1 MLSIKLNKSDWPLS
15 VRFLL
20 QLQKFCHFVSVRLVS
35 FFRCLIHAP
44 PFEDLL
50 RLPSETKVT
59 RLPAFSWGSL
69 CLQGN
74 LQLAS
79 MDHAVTGTLT
89 LYIFQDRGR
98 RMLIQYLY
106 IARKCSPFAD
116 DLMPEV
122 TNIWQR
128 HSYIARASP
137 PRTTARAAANPIYIY
152 IYVISATALG
162 GIGQMGNLCLC
173 MYIYIYIKNARLPR
187 STF

>member
-20 QLQKFCHFVSVRLVS
+20 QLQKFFHFVSVRLVS

-152 IYVISATALG
+152 IYMSSQPRHWAVLGKWATYVCAC
-162 GIGQMGNLCLC
+162 I
-173 MYIYIYIKNARLPR
+173 YIYIYIYI
-187 STF
+187 